1 MHEMAS
7 AAEKSIAEGL
17 ARAGWV
23 VADAFL
29 DAALVQAL
37 ARECRALALAPAAV
51 GRASRHRD
59 EAVRGDRTHWLEPGA
74 SAAQDALLAQLDAL
88 RIALNEHCFLG
99 LAEVEAHFAHYP
111 PGARYVRHRDRFR
124 DDDHRVV
131 SLVCYLNESW
141 DAARDGGA
149 LRLYDANGAAH
160 DVAPLGGRAVC
171 FMSAD
176 IEHEVLP
183 ATRDRL
189 SVAAWLRR
197 R

>member
-1 MHEMAS
+1 MHEMATG
-7 AAEKSIAEGL
+7 AEKSIAAGL
-17 ARAGWV
+17 AHAGWV

-29 DAALVQAL
+29 DTALVQAL
-37 ARECRALALAPAAV
+37 ARECRELAVAPAAV
-51 GRASRHRD
+51 GRGSRHRD
-59 EAVRGDRTHWLEPGA
+59 EAVRGDRTHWLETGA
-74 SAAQDALLAQLDAL
+74 SAAQDALLARLDAL
-88 RIALNEHCFLG
+88 RVALNERCFLG
-99 LAEVEAHFAHYP
+99 LADVEAHFAHYP

-141 DAARDGGA
+141 DATCDGGA
-149 LRLYDANGAAH
+149 LRLYDTGGAAQ
-160 DVAPLGGRAVC
+160 DVAPVAGRAVV
-171 FMSAD
+171 FLSAD
-176 IEHEVLP
+176 MEHEVLP

>member
-1 MHEMAS
+1 MAS
-7 AAEKSIAEGL
+7 DLEKSIAAGL

-23 VADAFL
+23 VADAFV
-29 DAALVQAL
+29 DATLVRSL
-37 ARECRALALAPAAV
+37 ARECRELAVAPAAF
-51 GRASRHRD
+51 GRAGRHRD
-59 EAVRGDRTHWLEPGA
+59 EAVRGDRTHWLERGA
-74 SAAQDALLAQLDAL
+74 SAAQDALLARLDAL
-88 RIALNEHCFLG
+88 RVALNEACFLG
-99 LAEVEAHFAHYP
+99 LADVEAHFAHYP

-131 SLVCYLNESW
+131 SLVVYLNADW
-141 DAARDGGA
+141 DAPRDGGE
-149 LRLYDANGAAH
+149 LRLYDTAGNAH
-160 DVAPLGGRAVC
+160 DVAPLGGRVAC
-171 FMSAD
+171 FLSAD

>member
-1 MHEMAS
+1 MAS
-7 AAEKSIAEGL
+7 GAEKSIADGL
-17 ARAGWV
+17 ALAGWA

-37 ARECRALALAPAAV
+37 ARECRELALEPAAV
-51 GRASRHRD
+51 GRGTRHRD
-59 EAVRGDRTHWLEPGA
+59 DALRGDRTHWLEAGA
-74 SAAQDALLAQLDAL
+74 SAARDALLARLDAL
-88 RIALNEHCFLG
+88 RVALNEACFLG
-99 LAEVEAHFAHYP
+99 LADVEAHFAHYP

-131 SLVCYLNESW
+131 SLVVYLNADW
-141 DAARDGGA
+141 DAPRNGGE
-149 LRLYDANGAAH
+149 LRLYDTAGNAH
-160 DVAPLGGRAVC
+160 DVAPLGGRAAC
-171 FMSAD
+171 FLSAD